1 MLFKFKKFYSFILAF
16 VLSFSFL
23 AFFSDASAKIKGDCV
38 FSVGSACRPAQWLR
52 KTSKRF
58 QASPFD
64 WMMKYSL
71 DTVIHCF
78 KNKFADFFEDAE
90 ATGEIIGSQR
100 VVRDKKNGI
109 VSMHHFSKYVS
120 LEDGKKD
127 VRAKMIRRAKRVD
140 KILKKSNSIIL
151 ICNRQRDSLDDFKKF
166 IRNFSKLYPDRNIA
180 LINIH
185 SDNNSS
191 VRSETLYSGVAA
203 TRRKKKKIVKPKA
216 TKSNNSASTAKKTTE
231 IKTVQEDMK
240 SDAKLSKQASSI
252 KSKGGDKKKVVKKKR
267 KRLRIIQYNFNDASS
282 SWEGNAYGWQQ
293 VMNDIELTDKNF
305 DKNMDFKKV
314 EF

>member
-1 MLFKFKKFYSFILAF
+1 MLFKFKKFYSFVLAF
-16 VLSFSFL
+16 VLSFTFL
-23 AFFSDASAKIKGDCV
+23 AFFSGASAKVRGDCI
-38 FSVGSACRPAQWLR
+38 FSVGPACRPAQWLR

-78 KNKFADFFEDAE
+78 KNKFSDFFEDAE
-90 ATGEIIGSQR
+90 ATGEVVGSQR
-100 VVRDKKNGI
+100 VVRDRKNGI

-120 LEDGKKD
+120 LQDDKKD
-127 VRAKMIRRAKRVD
+127 VRAKMIRRGKRVD

-166 IRNFSKLYPDRNIA
+166 IRNFSKLYPDRNIT

-191 VRSETLYSGVAA
+191 VRSTTLYSGVAA
-203 TRRKKKKIVKPKA
+203 TKRKKKKVKVKPVKKNNNSTSA
-216 TKSNNSASTAKKTTE
+216 TKKTPE
-231 IKTVQEDMK
+231 IKTSQESVKASVQPGKE
-240 SDAKLSKQASSI
+240 ASRI
-252 KSKGGDKKKVVKKKR
+252 KSKSGNKKPVKKKR
-267 KRLRIIQYNFNDASS
+267 KKLRIIQYSFNDASS
-282 SWEGNAYGWQQ
+282 SWEGNPYGWQQ